1 MQPLLEIKDLVIQFQ
16 HHDEIS
22 TAVNKISFNVDK
34 GKITALVGESGSGK
48 SSPEEEAQRPPVL
61 G

>member
-34 GKITALVGESGSGK
+34 GKITAVVGESGSGK
-48 SSPEEEAQRPPVL
+48 SLTALSLLQL
-61 G
+61 